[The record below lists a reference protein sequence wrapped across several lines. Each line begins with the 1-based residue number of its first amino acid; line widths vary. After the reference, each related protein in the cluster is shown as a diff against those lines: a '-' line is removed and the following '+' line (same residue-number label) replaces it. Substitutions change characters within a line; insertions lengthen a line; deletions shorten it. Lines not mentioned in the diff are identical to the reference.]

1 MSGPR
6 LSPLGNGIPSLVHN
20 VVRVS
25 LLYIMPSC
33 GISEQ
38 TTLRASPA
46 DITLLKGFILKTGA
60 EGTTGRKQLY
70 INNKHCM
77 IFTHE

>member
-1 MSGPR
+1 MRGPR
-6 LSPLGNGIPSLVHN
+6 LSSLGSGVPSLVHS
-20 VVRVS
+20 VVRVTS
-25 LLYIMPSC
+25 LYIMPSC

-38 TTLRASPA
+38 TTLRVSPA
-46 DITLLKGFILKTGA
+46 DITLLKGFILKAGA
-60 EGTTGRKQLY
+60 EGTAGRKQLY

>member
-25 LLYIMPSC
+25 LLYITPSC

-38 TTLRASPA
+38 TTLRVSPA
-46 DITLLKGFILKTGA
+46 DITILKGFTLKIGA
-60 EGTTGRKQLY
+60 KGTVGREY
-70 INNKHCM
+70 VIANK
-77 IFTHE
+77 